1 MKNYLPAIFTLVAI
15 VCMNTLSFAQNSVVL
30 NLELT
35 NISTS
40 SDGMFMEVYIET
52 SPAYIVGN
60 VGPNPNNPVP
70 LFVGGTTMTTSL
82 TFDENTEDIELF
94 LTQVCSDNMGKLKQL
109 SLL

>member
-1 MKNYLPAIFTLVAI
+1 MIAI

-35 NISTS
+35 NTSTS
-40 SDGMFMEVYIET
+40 TDFMFMEVYIAT

-60 VGPNPNNPVP
+60 EGPNPNNPVP

-94 LTQVCSDNMGKLKQL
+94 LTQVCSDNMGTVETTT